1 MFLKL
6 RVKNGINKYNKY
18 NSLLQKIKK
27 VYNVQPR
34 FIISIW
40 GLETA
45 YGEITGNYPVIE
57 SLLTMSYDERRRRYF
72 TKELYNSFKI
82 IEEGHID
89 LENFKGSWAG
99 AMGQNQF
106 MPSSF
111 LNYAQD
117 FNNDGKKN
125 IWTDVEDSLA
135 SIGRYLQG
143 VGSNKWDP
151 NYTWGREVIPP
162 ENIKELEKELFIKR
176 EKGCLAIKKL
186 SKKIPLSKFREM
198 NFQKLNGQ
206 KVDNLGID
214 SYLVRMGREEN
225 DFRYFIVYN
234 NYLNILSYNCSNYYA
249 LSVGL
254 LSDKIK

>member
-1 MFLKL
+1 MRNLVLVLVF
-6 RVKNGINKYNKY
+6 
-18 NSLLQKIKK
+18 
-27 VYNVQPR
+27 
-34 FIISIW
+34 
-40 GLETA
+40 
-45 YGEITGNYPVIE
+45 
-57 SLLTMSYDERRRRYF
+57 
-72 TKELYNSFKI
+72 NSFKI

-125 IWTDVEDSLA
+125 IWTDIEDSLA

-186 SKKIPLSKFREM
+186 SKKIPLYKFREM

>member
-1 MFLKL
+1 MRVQNGLK
-6 RVKNGINKYNKY
+6 NKSKYSYLLNKID
-18 NSLLQKIKK
+18 NH
-27 VYNVQPR
+27 YNVQSR
-34 FIISIW
+34 FILSIW

-45 YGEITGNYPVIE
+45 YGKITGNYPVLE

-72 TKELYNSFKI
+72 TKELYNALKI
-82 IEEGHID
+82 LEQGHINVID
-89 LENFKGSWAG
+89 FKGSWAG

-125 IWTDVEDSLA
+125 IWTDTEDSLA
-135 SIGRYLQG
+135 SIARYLQG

-162 ENIKELEKELFIKR
+162 ENVKSLEPKLFVKR
-176 EKGCLAIKKL
+176 EKGCLAVKKL
-186 SKKIPLSKFREM
+186 SKKLPLNEFRLM
-198 NFQKLNGQ
+198 NFKKMNGNSL
-206 KVDNLGID
+206 DNLDIN
-214 SYLVRMGREEN
+214 SYLLRMGREEG
-225 DFRYFIVYN
+225 DYRYFIVYD
-234 NYLNILSYNCSNYYA
+234 NYLNILSYNCSNYYG

-254 LSDKIK
+254 LSDKFK

>member
-1 MFLKL
+1 M
-6 RVKNGINKYNKY
+6 
-18 NSLLQKIKK
+18 
-27 VYNVQPR
+27 
-34 FIISIW
+34 
-40 GLETA
+40 
-45 YGEITGNYPVIE
+45 
-57 SLLTMSYDERRRRYF
+57 
-72 TKELYNSFKI
+72 
-82 IEEGHID
+82 
-89 LENFKGSWAG
+89 
-99 AMGQNQF
+99 
-106 MPSSF
+106 
-111 LNYAQD
+111 
-117 FNNDGKKN
+117 
-125 IWTDVEDSLA
+125 
-135 SIGRYLQG
+135 
-143 VGSNKWDP
+143 
-151 NYTWGREVIPP
+151 IPP